1 MNSSKEIDMTNAV
14 INARNISKK
23 YDDSYALHGI
33 DLQVMQGQIMGLIG
47 PNGAGKSTFLQSVLG
62 LLKTEGTL
70 EVLGLDPRK
79 DRHKLL
85 KEVCSITDVAVLP
98 KWMTVIQLL
107 NYMDGV
113 HPGFSL
119 DKCIDILSRTN
130 IKLPSKI
137 KVLSRGMVVQLHLS
151 IVMAI
156 DAKVLILDEPTLG
169 LDLVYRKDFYSQLIE
184 DYYEGNKTI
193 LISTHQVEEIEGVL
207 SDAVFMNQ
215 GRIVM
220 QDSIESINRKY
231 LELRPDQ
238 NSIDKARSLNPMHS
252 RTELGREVML
262 FEDVDKDKLMEM
274 GDVRPP
280 VIADLFMAIMET
292 TKVGGQS

>member
-1 MNSSKEIDMTNAV
+1 MNSSKEIDMSNAV
-14 INARNISKK
+14 IKAHNISKK
-23 YDDSYALHGI
+23 YDDSYALDGI

-119 DKCIDILSRTN
+119 EKCIDILSRTN

>member
-1 MNSSKEIDMTNAV
+1 MNTEVV
-14 INARNISKK
+14 IKANNISKK
-23 YDDSYALHGI
+23 YDDSYALEGI
-33 DLQVMQGQIMGLIG
+33 DIEVSKGQIMGLIG

-62 LLKTEGTL
+62 LLKTEGNL

-98 KWMTVIQLL
+98 KWMTVAQLL
-107 NYMDGV
+107 RYMEGV
-113 HPGFSL
+113 HPSF
-119 DKCIDILSRTN
+119 DINKCISILSRTN

-151 IVMAI
+151 LVMAI
-156 DAKVLILDEPTLG
+156 NAKVLILDEPTLG

-220 QDSIESINRKY
+220 KDSIESINKKY

-238 NSIDKARSLNPMHS
+238 RYLDAAKSLKPLHQ
-252 RTELGREVML
+252 RTELGRSVLL
-262 FEDVDKDKLMEM
+262 FENVEKEKLEAF
-274 GDVRPP
+274 GEVRPP
-280 VIADLFMAIMET
+280 VIANLFMAIMET
-292 TKVGGQS
+292 TKQGDLK

>member
-23 YDDSYALHGI
+23 YDDSYALDGI

-119 DKCIDILSRTN
+119 EKCIDILSRTN

-169 LDLVYRKDFYSQLIE
+169 LDLVYRKNFYSQLIE

-238 NSIDKARSLNPMHS
+238 NSVDTAKSLNPIHR

-262 FEDVDKDKLMEM
+262 FEDVDKDKLMEL

>member
-1 MNSSKEIDMTNAV
+1 MNTEVV
-14 INARNISKK
+14 IKANNISKK
-23 YDDSYALHGI
+23 YEESYALDSI
-33 DLQVMQGQIMGLIG
+33 NIEVNKGQIMGLIG

-62 LLKTEGTL
+62 LLKTEGNL

-79 DRHKLL
+79 ERHKLL
-85 KEVCSITDVAVLP
+85 KDVCSITDVAVLP
-98 KWMTVIQLL
+98 KWMTVAQLL

-113 HPGFSL
+113 HPSF
-119 DKCIDILSRTN
+119 DINKCKSILSRTN

-156 DAKVLILDEPTLG
+156 NARVLILDEPTLG
-169 LDLVYRKDFYSQLIE
+169 LDLVYRKNFYSQLIE

-220 QDSIESINRKY
+220 KDSIESINKKY

-238 NSIDKARSLNPMHS
+238 QSLQAAKTLEPLHQ
-252 RTELGREVML
+252 RTELGRTVML
-262 FEDVDKDKLMEM
+262 FENVEKEKLE
-274 GDVRPP
+274 GFGEVRPP

-292 TKVGGQS
+292 TKLGGQG

>member
-1 MNSSKEIDMTNAV
+1 MNTEVV
-14 INARNISKK
+14 IKANNISKK
-23 YDDSYALHGI
+23 YDDSYALDGI
-33 DLQVMQGQIMGLIG
+33 DIEVSKGQIMGLIG

-62 LLKTEGTL
+62 LLKTEGNL

-98 KWMTVIQLL
+98 KWMTVAQLL
-107 NYMDGV
+107 RYMEGV
-113 HPGFSL
+113 HPSF
-119 DKCIDILSRTN
+119 DINKCISILSRTN

-151 IVMAI
+151 LVMAI
-156 DAKVLILDEPTLG
+156 NAKVLILDEPTLG

-220 QDSIESINRKY
+220 KDSIESINKKY

-238 NSIDKARSLNPMHS
+238 KYLDDAKSLKPLHQ
-252 RTELGREVML
+252 RTELGRSVLL
-262 FEDVDKDKLMEM
+262 FENVEKEKLEAF
-274 GDVRPP
+274 GEVRPP
-280 VIADLFMAIMET
+280 VIANLFMAIMET
-292 TKVGGQS
+292 TKQGDLK

>member
-1 MNSSKEIDMTNAV
+1 MNTEVV
-14 INARNISKK
+14 IKANNISKK
-23 YDDSYALHGI
+23 YDESYALDSI
-33 DLQVMQGQIMGLIG
+33 DIEVSKGQIMGLIG

-62 LLKTEGTL
+62 LLKTEGNL

-98 KWMTVIQLL
+98 KWMTVQQLL
-107 NYMDGV
+107 SYMDGV
-113 HPGFSL
+113 HPGFDL
-119 DKCIDILSRTN
+119 DKCISILSRTN
-130 IKLPSKI
+130 IKLHSKI

-151 IVMAI
+151 LVMAI
-156 DAKVLILDEPTLG
+156 DAKILILDEPTLG

-193 LISTHQVEEIEGVL
+193 VISTHQVEEIEGVL

-220 QDSIESINRKY
+220 QDSIESINKKY

-238 NSIDKARSLNPMHS
+238 NSINAAKTLNPMHH

-262 FEDVDKDKLMEM
+262 FEDMDKDKLMEL

-280 VIADLFMAIMET
+280 VIADLFMAIMDT
-292 TKVGGQS
+292 TKGGGQS

>member
-23 YDDSYALHGI
+23 YDDSYALDGI

-98 KWMTVIQLL
+98 KWMTEIQLL

-119 DKCIDILSRTN
+119 EKCIDILSRTN

>member
-1 MNSSKEIDMTNAV
+1 MNTEVV
-14 INARNISKK
+14 IKATNISKK
-23 YDDSYALHGI
+23 YDESYALDGI
-33 DLQVMQGQIMGLIG
+33 DIEVSKGQIMGLIG

-62 LLKTEGTL
+62 LLKTEGNL

-85 KEVCSITDVAVLP
+85 KDVCSITDVAVLP
-98 KWMTVIQLL
+98 KWMTVDQLL
-107 NYMDGV
+107 SYMDGV
-113 HPGFSL
+113 HPSF
-119 DKCIDILSRTN
+119 DINKCKSILSRTN

-151 IVMAI
+151 LVMAI
-156 DAKVLILDEPTLG
+156 NAKILILDEPTLG

-220 QDSIESINRKY
+220 KDSIESINKKY

-238 NSIDKARSLNPMHS
+238 QSLEDAKDLEPLHQ

-262 FEDVDKDKLMEM
+262 FENIGKEKLEVF
-274 GDVRPP
+274 GEVRPP

-292 TKVGGQS
+292 TKQRGDR

>member
-1 MNSSKEIDMTNAV
+1 MSSEVV
-14 INARNISKK
+14 INASNIRKL
-23 YDDSYALHGI
+23 YDGSYALDGI
-33 DLQVMQGQIMGLIG
+33 DLEVRQGQITGLIG
-47 PNGAGKSTFLQSVLG
+47 PNGAGKSTFLQCVLG
-62 LLKTEGTL
+62 LIRTEGNL

-79 DRHKLL
+79 ERHKLL

-98 KWMTVIQLL
+98 KWMTVNQLL
-107 NYMDGV
+107 QYMNGV
-113 HPGFSL
+113 HPGFNL
-119 DKCIDILSRTN
+119 EKCISILSRTN
-130 IKLPSKI
+130 IKQTSKI

-156 DAKVLILDEPTLG
+156 DAKILVLDEPTLG

-184 DYYEGNKTI
+184 DYYEGDKTI

-220 QDSIESINRKY
+220 KDSIESINKRF
-231 LELRPDQ
+231 LELRPPQSNLDQ
-238 NSIDKARSLNPMHS
+238 AKSLNPIHERM
-252 RTELGREVML
+252 ELGREVML
-262 FEDVDKDKLMEM
+262 FEDVDSQKLSEL

-280 VIADLFMAIMET
+280 FIADLFMAIMESSQ
-292 TKVGGQS
+292 KGGQE

>member
-1 MNSSKEIDMTNAV
+1 MNTEVV
-14 INARNISKK
+14 IKANNISKK
-23 YDDSYALHGI
+23 YDESYALDSI
-33 DLQVMQGQIMGLIG
+33 DIEVSKGQIMGLIG

-62 LLKTEGTL
+62 LLKTEGNL

-98 KWMTVIQLL
+98 KWMTVQQLL
-107 NYMDGV
+107 SYIDGV
-113 HPGFSL
+113 HPGFDL
-119 DKCIDILSRTN
+119 DKCISILSRTN
-130 IKLPSKI
+130 IKLHSKI

-151 IVMAI
+151 LVMAI
-156 DAKVLILDEPTLG
+156 DAKILILDEPTLG

-220 QDSIESINRKY
+220 QDSIESINKKY

-238 NSIDKARSLNPMHS
+238 NSINAAKSLNPMHH

-262 FEDVDKDKLMEM
+262 FEDMDKDKLMEL

-292 TKVGGQS
+292 TKGGGQS

>member
-1 MNSSKEIDMTNAV
+1 MSSEVV
-14 INARNISKK
+14 INASNIRKL
-23 YDDSYALHGI
+23 YDGSYALDGI
-33 DLQVMQGQIMGLIG
+33 DLEVRQGQITGLIG
-47 PNGAGKSTFLQSVLG
+47 PNGAGKSTFLQCVLG
-62 LLKTEGTL
+62 LIRTEGNL

-79 DRHKLL
+79 ERHKLL

-98 KWMTVIQLL
+98 KWMTVNQLL
-107 NYMDGV
+107 QYMNGV
-113 HPGFSL
+113 HPGFNL
-119 DKCIDILSRTN
+119 EKCVSILSRTN
-130 IKLPSKI
+130 IKQTSKI

-156 DAKVLILDEPTLG
+156 DAKILVLDEPTLG

-184 DYYEGNKTI
+184 DYYEGDKTI

-220 QDSIESINRKY
+220 KDSIESINKRF
-231 LELRPDQ
+231 LELRPPLSNLDQ
-238 NSIDKARSLNPMHS
+238 ARILNPIHERM
-252 RTELGREVML
+252 ELGREVML
-262 FEDVDKDKLMEM
+262 FEDVDSQKLSEL

-280 VIADLFMAIMET
+280 FIADLFMAIMESSQ
-292 TKVGGQS
+292 KGGQE

>member
-1 MNSSKEIDMTNAV
+1 MSSEVV
-14 INARNISKK
+14 INASNIRKL
-23 YDDSYALHGI
+23 YDGSYALDGI
-33 DLQVMQGQIMGLIG
+33 DLEVRQGQITGLIG
-47 PNGAGKSTFLQSVLG
+47 PNGAGKSTFLQCVLG
-62 LLKTEGTL
+62 LIRTEGNL

-79 DRHKLL
+79 ERHKLL

-98 KWMTVIQLL
+98 KWMTVNQLL
-107 NYMDGV
+107 QYMNGV
-113 HPGFSL
+113 HPGFNL
-119 DKCIDILSRTN
+119 EKCISILSRTN
-130 IKLPSKI
+130 IKQTSKI

-156 DAKVLILDEPTLG
+156 DAKILVLDEPTLG

-184 DYYEGNKTI
+184 DYYEGDKTI

-220 QDSIESINRKY
+220 KDSIESINKRF
-231 LELRPDQ
+231 LELRPHQSNLDR
-238 NSIDKARSLNPMHS
+238 ARSLNPIHE
-252 RTELGREVML
+252 RIELGREVML
-262 FEDVDKDKLMEM
+262 FEDVDSQKLSEL

-280 VIADLFMAIMET
+280 FIADLFMAIMESSQ
-292 TKVGGQS
+292 KGGQE

>member
-1 MNSSKEIDMTNAV
+1 MNTEVV
-14 INARNISKK
+14 IKANNISKK
-23 YDDSYALHGI
+23 YDESYALDSI
-33 DLQVMQGQIMGLIG
+33 DLEVSKGQIMGLIG

-62 LLKTEGTL
+62 LLKTEGNL

-98 KWMTVIQLL
+98 KWMTVQQLL
-107 NYMDGV
+107 SYMDGV
-113 HPGFSL
+113 HPGFDL
-119 DKCIDILSRTN
+119 DKCISILSRTN
-130 IKLPSKI
+130 IKLHSKI

-151 IVMAI
+151 LVMAI
-156 DAKVLILDEPTLG
+156 DAKILILDEPTLG

-220 QDSIESINRKY
+220 QDSIESINKKY

-238 NSIDKARSLNPMHS
+238 NSINAAKSLNPMHH
-252 RTELGREVML
+252 RFELGREVML
-262 FEDVDKDKLMEM
+262 FEDMDKDKLMEL

-292 TKVGGQS
+292 TKGGGQS

>member
-1 MNSSKEIDMTNAV
+1 MLSVNNLSVQFGKRVLFDEVNVTFTPGNC
-14 INARNISKK
+14 
-23 YDDSYALHGI
+23 YGI
-33 DLQVMQGQIMGLIG
+33 IG
-47 PNGAGKSTFLQSVLG
+47 ANGAGKSTFLPCVLG
-62 LLKTEGTL
+62 LIRTEGNL

-79 DRHKLL
+79 ERHKLL

-98 KWMTVIQLL
+98 KWMTVNQLL
-107 NYMDGV
+107 QYMNGV
-113 HPGFSL
+113 HPGFNL
-119 DKCIDILSRTN
+119 EKCISILSRTN
-130 IKLPSKI
+130 IKQTSKI

-156 DAKVLILDEPTLG
+156 DAKILVLDEPTLG

-184 DYYEGNKTI
+184 DYYEGDKTI

-220 QDSIESINRKY
+220 KDSLESINKRF
-231 LELRPDQ
+231 LELRPHQSNLDQ
-238 NSIDKARSLNPMHS
+238 ARSLNPIHQRM
-252 RTELGREVML
+252 ELGREVML
-262 FEDVDKDKLMEM
+262 FEDVDSQKLSEL

-280 VIADLFMAIMET
+280 FIADLFMAIMESSQ
-292 TKVGGQS
+292 KGGQE

>member
-1 MNSSKEIDMTNAV
+1 MNTEVV
-14 INARNISKK
+14 IKANNISKK
-23 YDDSYALHGI
+23 YDDSYALDGI
-33 DLQVMQGQIMGLIG
+33 DIEVSKGQIMGLIG

-62 LLKTEGTL
+62 LLKTEGNL

-98 KWMTVIQLL
+98 KWMTVAQLL
-107 NYMDGV
+107 RYMEGV
-113 HPGFSL
+113 HPSF
-119 DKCIDILSRTN
+119 DINKCISILSRTN

-151 IVMAI
+151 LVMAI
-156 DAKVLILDEPTLG
+156 NAKVLILDEPTLG

-220 QDSIESINRKY
+220 KDSIESINKKY

-238 NSIDKARSLNPMHS
+238 KYLDTAKSLKPLHQ
-252 RTELGREVML
+252 RTELGRSVLL
-262 FEDVDKDKLMEM
+262 FENVEKEKLEAF
-274 GDVRPP
+274 GEVRPP
-280 VIADLFMAIMET
+280 VIANLFMAIMET
-292 TKVGGQS
+292 TKQGDLK

>member
-23 YDDSYALHGI
+23 YDDSYALDGI

-119 DKCIDILSRTN
+119 EKCIDILSRTN

-220 QDSIESINRKY
+220 QDSIESINKKY

-238 NSIDKARSLNPMHS
+238 NSITAARSLNPMHH

-262 FEDVDKDKLMEM
+262 FEDMDKDKLMEL

>member
-1 MNSSKEIDMTNAV
+1 MNTEVV
-14 INARNISKK
+14 IKANNISKK
-23 YDDSYALHGI
+23 YDESYALDSI
-33 DLQVMQGQIMGLIG
+33 DIEVSKGQIMGLIG

-62 LLKTEGTL
+62 LLKTEGNL

-98 KWMTVIQLL
+98 KWMTVQQLL
-107 NYMDGV
+107 SYMDGV
-113 HPGFSL
+113 HPGFDL
-119 DKCIDILSRTN
+119 DKCISILSRTN
-130 IKLPSKI
+130 IKLHSKI

-151 IVMAI
+151 LVMAI
-156 DAKVLILDEPTLG
+156 DAKILILDEPTLG

-220 QDSIESINRKY
+220 QDSIESINKKY

-238 NSIDKARSLNPMHS
+238 NSITAAKSLNPMHH
-252 RTELGREVML
+252 RNELGREVML
-262 FEDVDKDKLMEM
+262 FEDMDKDKLMEL

-292 TKVGGQS
+292 TKGGGQS

>member
-23 YDDSYALHGI
+23 YDDSYALDGI

-107 NYMDGV
+107 NYMNGV

-119 DKCIDILSRTN
+119 EKCIDILSRTN

>member
-1 MNSSKEIDMTNAV
+1 MSSEVV
-14 INARNISKK
+14 INASNIRKL
-23 YDDSYALHGI
+23 YDGSYALDGI
-33 DLQVMQGQIMGLIG
+33 DLEVRKGQITGLIG
-47 PNGAGKSTFLQSVLG
+47 PNGAGKSTFLQCVLG
-62 LLKTEGTL
+62 LIRTEGNL

-79 DRHKLL
+79 ERHKLL

-98 KWMTVIQLL
+98 KWMTVNQLL
-107 NYMDGV
+107 QYMNGV
-113 HPGFSL
+113 HPGFNL
-119 DKCIDILSRTN
+119 EKCISILSRTN
-130 IKLPSKI
+130 IKQTSKI

-156 DAKVLILDEPTLG
+156 DAKILVLDEPTLG

-184 DYYEGNKTI
+184 DYYEGDKTI

-220 QDSIESINRKY
+220 KDSIESINKRF
-231 LELRPDQ
+231 LELRPPQSNLDQ
-238 NSIDKARSLNPMHS
+238 ARSLNPIHERM
-252 RTELGREVML
+252 ELGREVML
-262 FEDVDKDKLMEM
+262 FEDVDSQKLSEL

-280 VIADLFMAIMET
+280 FIADLFMAIMESSQ
-292 TKVGGQS
+292 KGGQE